1 MKPLVIL
8 SGGQDSTTC
17 LYWAKQLPGV
27 EEVHAVTFDYGQRH
41 AIEIE
46 SALKVAEMAGVAS
59 HEIVKLPDGI
69 LRGTSPL
76 INADHE
82 VGRYESAE
90 TLPGGLEDTFVP
102 ARNILFLTLA
112 ANRAYCL
119 GCDALVIGVS
129 QEDYGGYPDCRI
141 EFINAMEKALCEG
154 MPKPLVIKKP
164 LITLNKMRTVELA
177 DVLDMTHYGATGK
190 REGGCLDAL
199 AYSHTCYNGET
210 PPCGSCHACL
220 LRAKGF
226 QEAEVVDPLI
236 ERLTNT
242 EAHA

>member
-1 MKPLVIL
+1 MKKPLVIL

-17 LYWAKQLPGV
+17 LFWAKRYPGV
-27 EEVHAVTFDYGQRH
+27 EQVHAITFDYGQRH

-46 SALKVAEMAGVAS
+46 SALKVAEMAEVAS
-59 HEIVKLPDGI
+59 HEIVKLPDGV

-76 INADHE
+76 VNADHE

-90 TLPGGLEDTFVP
+90 ALPGGLEDTFVP

-129 QEDYGGYPDCRI
+129 QEDFGGYPDCRI
-141 EFINAMEKALCEG
+141 EFIAAMDRAIAEG
-154 MPKPLVIKKP
+154 MPKRIQIRTPVIA
-164 LITLNKMRTVELA
+164 LNKRLTVDLA
-177 DVLDMTHYGATGK
+177 VRLD
-190 REGGCLDAL
+190 GCMAAL
-199 AYSHTCYNGET
+199 TYSHTCYSGEL

-226 QEAEVVDPLI
+226 REAGVSDPLI
-236 ERLTNT
+236 ERHRQPANP
-242 EAHA
+242 EARA